1 MRSAGS
7 DPSGRRRVAIPAAFC
22 CSRGGNYQLC
32 VAGGPKKPGL
42 PPFASADKPRSPA
55 PGKLGGVPGG

>member
-32 VAGGPKKPGL
+32 VGWRTEEAR
-42 PPFASADKPRSPA
+42 FASFR
-55 PGKLGGVPGG
+55 VC